1 MIAIPGVIGFILGWK
16 LPRRTAFIAA
26 VAAWAAVAG
35 VVLAFDLAGDGSFV
49 VPAAIA
55 LVLTVMLTAAGAAV
69 RAGRTAKAS
78 A

>member
-26 VAAWAAVAG
+26 IAAWAAVASA
-35 VVLAFDLAGDGSFV
+35 VLAFDLAGDGSFV
-49 VPAAIA
+49 APAAIA

-69 RAGRTAKAS
+69 RANRAS
-78 A
+78 RVSA